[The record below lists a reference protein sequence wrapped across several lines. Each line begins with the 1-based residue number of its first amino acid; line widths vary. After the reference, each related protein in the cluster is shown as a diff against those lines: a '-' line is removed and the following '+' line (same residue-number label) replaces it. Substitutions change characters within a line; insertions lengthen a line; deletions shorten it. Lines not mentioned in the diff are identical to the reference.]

1 MPLQDA
7 VAQFFDTSL
16 RITLTAALLISTAAF
31 VVMRLYVRSVFR
43 ESQISGS
50 LARGDLGTEEGA
62 RPPLRSSGPLEIHV
76 EKPGESARGLA
87 RRSPAFQHADTGFR
101 RAALFYALGGS
112 IHSAA
117 SVGLLLLF
125 GIYSLPSSP
134 SRLTTVACAA
144 AIFWSWSF
152 ITLITLC
159 IFCGPD
165 RRLRGLLVLSYAGT
179 LLAMGVLLAAAG
191 APALGFAD
199 VGLMPKEEAAVLLSF
214 ASAVTGQAVT
224 ADAVKFSPSSQ
235 PILFWSLGAA
245 PVLIPFV
252 AFNRFIRGTV
262 GPLFINLALLMVLS
276 SLTLIDVIL
285 SLPEPWLVRV
295 KQIFGGSTY
304 LVLLSASFVLS
315 TAAAVLGLRWI
326 ARRYR
331 AMRLSDQTF
340 LFDALWLS
348 TSFTASVYLTA
359 GNQRFRYLLGLLP
372 FALYK
377 ITVGYGLKPLAGR
390 ASTLRKSRLLFLR
403 VFGSSSRSEQLFDLL
418 AARWRYAGNIQLI
431 SATDLARSRFE
442 PDEFLD
448 FLSGRLS
455 GAYIRTARDL
465 DARLGD
471 IDRPADPDG
480 RYRVNEYFCGADTWQ
495 ATVTRLMARS
505 DLIVMDLR
513 AFTSARTGSIFELG
527 ALIDDVPLT
536 RVVLLIDRTTDEPQ
550 LRRTLA
556 GLWQQMSPQSPNAH
570 GGPARV
576 RVIDLSCGLPAA
588 VDRFMQL
595 GDEVAAAR
603 ARNVATLDRPP
614 IDDETTAG

>member
-1 MPLQDA
+1 MPLLDA

-16 RITLTAALLISTAAF
+16 RITLAAALLISTAAF

-43 ESQISGS
+43 ESQRSGS
-50 LARGDLGTEEGA
+50 LARGDRGTEEGA

-76 EKPGESARGLA
+76 EKPGGSARNLV

-101 RAALFYALGGS
+101 RAAVFYALGGS

-125 GIYSLPSSP
+125 DVYSLPSSP
-134 SRLTTVACAA
+134 SRLTTVVCAA

-179 LLAMGVLLAAAG
+179 LLALGVLLAAAG

-199 VGLMPKEEAAVLLSF
+199 VGLIPKEEAALLLSF

-245 PVLIPFV
+245 PVMIPFV

-262 GPLFINLALLMVLS
+262 GPLFINVALLMVLS
-276 SLTLIDVIL
+276 SFTLINIIL
-285 SLPEPWLVRV
+285 ALPEPWLVRV

-304 LVLLSASFVLS
+304 LVLLSASIVLS

-348 TSFTASVYLTA
+348 TSFTASVYLMA
-359 GNQRFRYLLGLLP
+359 GQRFRYLLGLLP

-448 FLSGRLS
+448 FLSGRLP
-455 GAYIRTARDL
+455 GAYIRTALDL

-471 IDRPADPDG
+471 IDLPADPDG

-576 RVIDLSCGLPAA
+576 RVIDLGCGLPAA
-588 VDRFMQL
+588 VGRLMQL
-595 GDEVAAAR
+595 GDEVAA
-603 ARNVATLDRPP
+603 VSGP
-614 IDDETTAG
+614 